1 MDRAFTRSDVSTR
14 LSLSSNS
21 PRLRGL
27 DALRGMAALAIVL
40 YHATEQSKAALPSNL
55 FYYPARLVQ
64 LAFSQAYVS
73 VFLFF
78 VISGFCIH
86 LQWARARA
94 AGEEPHIKFGAFW
107 KRRIRRLYPPYV
119 IAFALYLL
127 LTAWTVGLDITN
139 FLIYDVGMHL
149 LMLHNLDAHTA
160 YSING
165 IFWTLAIEEQLY
177 LAYFLMLFI
186 RVRWGW
192 TVTLAVCLAAR
203 AGWMVFSHVVW
214 LQTGFGLPVPESAA
228 AHWFTWALGAL
239 AVEAMFGLVKLP
251 HWSRDLRLATL
262 LIIPA
267 SVISAYLSAIPKD
280 TPLHHVSW
288 FLIHPLWGVGFFI
301 VVNRIV
307 LAEQSWIR
315 QLRLPSLISI
325 FATLGIFSYSL
336 YLTHELMIMQSWR
349 WINPAHLQLV
359 NVFLVIVPVTIVFAW
374 IFFWFCEKPFM
385 VRRGVT
391 TTSPTRIF
399 AGSSSLVYKLVKE
412 GFPSRA
418 FLTTLRARLNTR
430 LRSNTHTAEP
440 GAEPATGAVGPA
452 PRLAN
457 AYADSIAVADSQ
469 N

>member
-1 MDRAFTRSDVSTR
+1 MSNR
-14 LSLSSNS
+14 LLSSNS
-21 PRLRGL
+21 IRLRGL

-40 YHATEQSKAALPSNL
+40 YHATDQSTAALPNNL
-55 FYYPARLVQ
+55 LYYPLRLVQ
-64 LAFSQAYVS
+64 LAVSQTYIS

-94 AGEEPHIKFGAFW
+94 AGEEPQIKFGPFW

-119 IAFALYLL
+119 IALALYLL
-127 LTAWTVGLDITN
+127 LTAWTVGLDVTR
-139 FLIYDVGMHL
+139 FLIYDIGMHL
-149 LMLHNLDAHTA
+149 LMLHNFDWHTA

-177 LAYFLMLFI
+177 LAYFLLLFI

-214 LQTGFGLPVPESAA
+214 LKTGFGLPVPESAA

-239 AVEAMFGLVKLP
+239 AVETMFGLVKLP
-251 HWSRDLRLATL
+251 NWARDLRVATL

-267 SVISAYLSAIPKD
+267 SLISAYLPVIPKD
-280 TPLHHVSW
+280 TPLHDVSW
-288 FLIHPLWGVGFFI
+288 FLIHPLWGLGFFI

-307 LAEQSWIR
+307 VSEQAWIR
-315 QLRLPSLISI
+315 QFRLPSWISI
-325 FATLGIFSYSL
+325 FATLGVFSYSL

-349 WINPAHLQLV
+349 WINPTHLQLV
-359 NVFLVIVPVTIVFAW
+359 NVFLVIVPATIIFAW
-374 IFFWFCEKPFM
+374 VFFWFCEKPFM
-385 VRRGVT
+385 VHRGVT
-391 TTSPTRIF
+391 ATAATRIF
-399 AGSSSLVYKLVKE
+399 AGSTSSVHKLAKE

-418 FLTTLRARLNTR
+418 FLTTLRARLNAR
-430 LRSNTHTAEP
+430 LRRGSRTSDSDT
-440 GAEPATGAVGPA
+440 EPATGALGPA
-452 PRLAN
+452 ARLAN
-457 AYADSIAVADSQ
+457 TYADSIAVADGQ

>member
-1 MDRAFTRSDVSTR
+1 MSTR
-14 LSLSSNS
+14 LSVSSNAT
-21 PRLRGL
+21 RLRGL
-27 DALRGMAALAIVL
+27 DALRGMAALAIVFF
-40 YHATEQSKAALPSNL
+40 HATDQSKAALPDNL
-55 FYYPARLVQ
+55 LYYPLRLVQ
-64 LAFSQAYVS
+64 LGMSQAYVS

-119 IAFALYLL
+119 IALALYFL
-127 LTAWTVGLDITN
+127 LTAATVGLSVTK
-139 FLIYDVGMHL
+139 FFIYDVGTHL
-149 LMLHNLDAHTA
+149 LMLHNLDWRTA

-165 IFWTLAIEEQLY
+165 VFWTLAIEEQLY
-177 LAYFLMLFI
+177 LAYFLLLFI

-203 AGWMVFSHVVW
+203 AGWMVFSHIVW
-214 LQTGFGLPVPESAA
+214 LKTGFGLPVPESAA

-251 HWSRDLRLATL
+251 NWTRDLRLATL
-262 LIIPA
+262 LIVPA
-267 SVISAYLSAIPKD
+267 SLISAYLPVIPKD
-280 TPLHHVSW
+280 TPLHDVCW

-301 VVNRIV
+301 VVNRTV
-307 LAEQSWIR
+307 LAEQSWVR

-359 NVFLVIVPVTIVFAW
+359 NVFLVIVPATIIFAFL
-374 IFFWFCEKPFM
+374 FFWFCEKPFM
-385 VRRGVT
+385 VRRGAPAPT
-391 TTSPTRIF
+391 TTL
-399 AGSSSLVYKLVKE
+399 AGSNSLALKLAKE
-412 GFPSRA
+412 GFTSRA
-418 FLTTLRARLNTR
+418 FLTTLRTRFYAR
-430 LRSNTHTAEP
+430 LRSGSHTSES
-440 GAEPATGAVGPA
+440 GAEPATGAVGA
-452 PRLAN
+452 ATRLAN
-457 AYADSIAVADSQ
+457 TYADSIAVADSQ